1 MLTNKIFNASAL
13 LSKLLS
19 LSKLC
24 FEQSMLSGKDI
35 YAFYQT
41 YFCLLSNVNMI
52 TTKYLRLIIRIVVV
66 LNSI

>member
-13 LSKLLS
+13 IEAI
-19 LSKLC
+19 

-41 YFCLLSNVNMI
+41 
-52 TTKYLRLIIRIVVV
+52 
-66 LNSI
+66 